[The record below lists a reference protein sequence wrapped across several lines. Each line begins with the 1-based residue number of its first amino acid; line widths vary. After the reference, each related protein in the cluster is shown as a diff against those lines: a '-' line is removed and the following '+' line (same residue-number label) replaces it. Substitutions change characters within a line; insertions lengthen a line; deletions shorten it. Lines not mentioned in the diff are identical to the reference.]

1 MTSCL
6 FYLQAHILNGGA
18 VEMLG
23 AFARDS
29 TDPASARM
37 IAGAVANLCGNGEFI
52 LTLV

>member
-1 MTSCL
+1 M
-6 FYLQAHILNGGA
+6 
-18 VEMLG
+18 EMLG

-37 IAGAVANLCGNGEFI
+37 IAGAVANLCGNGEYI